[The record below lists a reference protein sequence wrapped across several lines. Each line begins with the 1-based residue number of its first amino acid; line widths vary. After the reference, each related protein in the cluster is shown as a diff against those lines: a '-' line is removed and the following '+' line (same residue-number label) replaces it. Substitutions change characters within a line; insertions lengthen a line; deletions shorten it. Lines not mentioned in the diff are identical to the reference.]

1 MNEANRPLTLQEA
14 ADHVGTSRSRLWR
27 AMSDGHLNVEKRRVA
42 GRNVWTVRESDLIE
56 WAQEFLGGA
65 DLALDTETLDARE
78 QSLEHPRTT
87 ANVHEQSSE
96 HPRTFVNDHEQSY
109 ERPRTSVNNR
119 EHSRTNVSEQI
130 SFPPSSPPVE
140 LYLALVDRVQ
150 RAERRTVE
158 LEMTLQQSQRLLCEN
173 AESITEREARA
184 QHAEA
189 VVERQQERE
198 HELAAENARLATEL
212 ETTRLQLEEAQK
224 PKGLFS
230 WLSLRKK
237 RTSSNQVDK
246 AV

>member
-119 EHSRTNVSEQI
+119 EHSRTNDLPCNPTKKKHVTNHRSATKDNTVILDVPRRLTLDTALEWI
-130 SFPPSSPPVE
+130 AEDELVE
-140 LYLALVDRVQ
+140 VTPKNL
-150 RAERRTVE
+150 
-158 LEMTLQQSQRLLCEN
+158 RLRKAVLD
-173 AESITEREARA
+173 RA
-184 QHAEA
+184 QRGRERKRAAYASAE
-189 VVERQQERE
+189 E
-198 HELAAENARLATEL
+198 
-212 ETTRLQLEEAQK
+212 
-224 PKGLFS
+224 
-230 WLSLRKK
+230 
-237 RTSSNQVDK
+237 
-246 AV
+246 